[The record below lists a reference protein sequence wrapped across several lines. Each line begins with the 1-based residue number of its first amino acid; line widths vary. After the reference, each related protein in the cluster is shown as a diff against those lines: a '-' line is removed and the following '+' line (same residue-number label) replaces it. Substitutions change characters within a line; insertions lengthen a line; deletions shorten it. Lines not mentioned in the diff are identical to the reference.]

1 MGFYIKKQFA
11 FTLIELMMTVVIV
24 SLLAGIAYPSY
35 QEIVMKSRRA
45 DAKGAL
51 IGLENAMERHF
62 TESNTYLG
70 AGTVGGNTGAPTV
83 FFATSPTQGR
93 VVYYQLTIS
102 EATSTSYSLAATPTG
117 LQASDKC
124 GALTLT
130 SVGVKDI
137 VDEANGVTVGNCW

>member
-1 MGFYIKKQFA
+1 MGFYMNKQFA
-11 FTLIELMMTVVIV
+11 FTLIELMITVVII
-24 SLLAGIAYPSY
+24 SILAGIAYPSY
-35 QEIVMKSRRA
+35 QEIVMKARRV

-62 TESNTYLG
+62 TESNSYLG

-83 FFATSPTQGR
+83 FFTSSPTQGS

-102 EATSTSYSLAATPTG
+102 AVTATSYSLAATPTG
-117 LQASDKC
+117 LQANDKC